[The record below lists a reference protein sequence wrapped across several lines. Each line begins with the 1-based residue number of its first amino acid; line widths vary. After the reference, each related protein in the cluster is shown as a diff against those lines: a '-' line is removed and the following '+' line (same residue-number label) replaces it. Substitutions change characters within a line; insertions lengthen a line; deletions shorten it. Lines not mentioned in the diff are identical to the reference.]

1 MAEQQRNPN
10 LMNPKAMQAVA
21 GTRGAGENVLLF
33 SEILT
38 KVNNAKD
45 KPKKIAV
52 LKQHENAPLKQVLKG
67 AFDPSI
73 IWDLPEGD
81 PPYIANEAPVGTEH
95 GLLRNEAKR
104 LWHFVKGADNDLTK
118 TQKETMFIQILE
130 GLHQDEAKVL
140 LGMKSKSLNKMY
152 KGLTESVVKEA
163 FGWNDDF
170 MRVEPEQKLNKITK
184 NQVKIALA

>member
-10 LMNPKAMQAVA
+10 LMNPAMMKQSQNTS
-21 GTRGAGENVLLF
+21 GIGENVQLM

-52 LKQHENAPLKQVLKG
+52 LQQNASAPLKQVLKG
-67 AFDPSI
+67 AFDSNI
-73 IWDLPEGD
+73 VWDLPAGD
-81 PPYIANEAPVGTEH
+81 PPYIANEAPIGTEH

-118 TQKETMFIQILE
+118 TQKETMFIQMLE

-140 LGMKSKSLNKMY
+140 LGMKNKSLNKMY

-163 FGWNDDF
+163 FGWNDSF
-170 MRVEPEQKLNKITK
+170 MREEPVQN
-184 NQVKIALA
+184 

>member
-1 MAEQQRNPN
+1 MAEQQRNPH
-10 LMNPKAMQAVA
+10 LMNPKAMEAVA

-33 SEILT
+33 SEILK

-52 LKQHENAPLKQVLKG
+52 LRENESAPLKQVLKG
-67 AFDPSI
+67 AFDPNI
-73 IWDLPEGD
+73 VWDLPAGD
-81 PPYIANEAPVGTEH
+81 PPYIANEAPIGTEH

-104 LWHFVKGADNDLTK
+104 LWHFVKGADNDTNK
-118 TQKETMFIQILE
+118 VQKEKMFIQMLE

-140 LGMKSKSLNKMY
+140 LGMKNKSLNKMY

-163 FGWNDDF
+163 FGWNDSF
-170 MRVEPEQKLNKITK
+170 VKPEPEQK
-184 NQVKIALA
+184 

>member
-10 LMNPKAMQAVA
+10 LMNPAMMKATNTTS
-21 GTRGAGENVLLF
+21 GIGENVQLM

-52 LKQHENAPLKQVLKG
+52 LQQNASAPLKQVLKG
-67 AFDPSI
+67 AFDSNI
-73 IWDLPEGD
+73 VWDLPAGD
-81 PPYIANEAPVGTEH
+81 PPYIANEAPIGTEH

-118 TQKETMFIQILE
+118 TQKETMFIQMLE

-140 LGMKSKSLNKMY
+140 LGMKNKSLNKMY

-163 FGWNDDF
+163 FCWNDKF
-170 MRVEPEQKLNKITK
+170 LREEPVQN
-184 NQVKIALA
+184 

>member
-10 LMNPKAMQAVA
+10 LMNPAMMKQSQSTS
-21 GTRGAGENVLLF
+21 GIGENVQLM

-52 LKQHENAPLKQVLKG
+52 LQQNASAPLKQVLKG
-67 AFDPSI
+67 AFDSNI
-73 IWDLPEGD
+73 VWDLPAGD
-81 PPYIANEAPVGTEH
+81 PPYIANEAPIGTEH

-104 LWHFVKGADNDLTK
+104 LWHFVRGADNDLTK
-118 TQKETMFIQILE
+118 TQKETMFIQMLE
-130 GLHQDEAKVL
+130 GLHQEEAKVL
-140 LGMKSKSLNKMY
+140 LGMKNKSLNKVY

-163 FGWNDDF
+163 FGWNGKF
-170 MRVEPEQKLNKITK
+170 LREEPVQN
-184 NQVKIALA
+184 

>member
-1 MAEQQRNPN
+1 MAEQQQRNPN
-10 LMNPKAMQAVA
+10 LMNPKSMQAVA
-21 GTRGAGENVLLF
+21 GTRGAGENVVLF
-33 SEILT
+33 SEVLT

-52 LKQHENAPLKQVLKG
+52 LQQYDNAPLRQVLKG
-67 AFDPSI
+67 AFDKNI
-73 IWDLPEGD
+73 VWDLPAGD
-81 PPYIANEAPVGTEH
+81 PPYIANEAPIGTEH

-130 GLHQDEAKVL
+130 GLHGDEAKVL
-140 LGMKSKSLNKMY
+140 LGMKNNSLNKTY

-163 FGWNDDF
+163 FGWNDNF
-170 MRVEPEQKLNKITK
+170 MRPEPEQK
-184 NQVKIALA
+184 

>member
-104 LWHFVKGADNDLTK
+104 LWHFVKGA
-118 TQKETMFIQILE
+118 TMFIQILE

-163 FGWNDDF
+163 FGWNDKF
-170 MRVEPEQKLNKITK
+170 MRVEPEQK
-184 NQVKIALA
+184 